1 MNTTPDLNRI
11 GSVVSSW
18 QRGVVTTE
26 EAQRLISSAMD
37 PVNHMPASE
46 LVSLPQA
53 DESMRQM
60 LAVVDRV
67 EQKLNLVIRH
77 GDIPLPDAL
86 NPGVLSPEV
95 KELAD
100 KNRKIEAVAR
110 HRLNTGA
117 RLSETCEII
126 NGYLRERRGFR

>member
-18 QRGVVTTE
+18 QRGVVTME

-37 PVNHMPASE
+37 PVNHLPASE

-60 LAVVDRV
+60 LAVVERV

-117 RLSETCEII
+117 GLSETCEII
-126 NGYLRERRGFR
+126 NDYLRERRGFR

>member
-26 EAQRLISSAMD
+26 EAVQLIRAAMESANHL
-37 PVNHMPASE
+37 PVSE
-46 LVSLPQA
+46 MVPLPQA
-53 DESMRQM
+53 DESMRMM
-60 LAVVDRV
+60 LAVAERV

-77 GDIPLPDAL
+77 YAVPLPDAL

-95 KELAD
+95 KELVD
-100 KNRKIEAVAR
+100 INQKIEAVAR
-110 HRLNTGA
+110 HRLVTGA
-117 RLSETCEII
+117 GLAETCELIQRHQ
-126 NGYLRERRGFR
+126 RERRELQ